1 MCRVFGCVAAEPASI
16 RSELIEA
23 DNPLIRQS
31 EDHDSGWGM
40 AVYERADGLD
50 PRCVRFAEAAFSD
63 PDFVEAT
70 ALRGRIFNVHVRR
83 ATMGGLAPENTHPF
97 CLGSYSFG
105 HNGTILRYPRLLE
118 HPTVAQ
124 PSGDT
129 DSEAFFNF
137 LMTIYDASD
146 PIGSLRCAIRTAVE
160 RSPFSGLNFLFS
172 DGDRLF
178 AYRLGM
184 FELHWLHRAR
194 AAAGRLRAGHR
205 RGVAHGPAGRAA
217 RARPGRPRAAA
228 RRAPD
233 RRRAARA
240 GTGAEGRSPGS
251 PARRGP
257 RRGRR
262 GARSGGSGRH
272 LSRRFALL
280 VNPASA
286 GGKALKALP
295 VVHETLDRLGAAHR
309 TITTRSSE
317 HAAEEATRAAAQGET
332 VAALS
337 GDGLLRPLGSA
348 LKGSGAAL
356 AIIPCGR
363 GNDLARVLGIPT
375 DPADGHRGR
384 RDRRRSG

>member
-1 MCRVFGCVAAEPASI
+1 MCRVFGCVAAEPTSI

-23 DNPLIRQS
+23 ANPLIRQS

-118 HPTVAQ
+118 HPSIAR

-137 LMTIYDASD
+137 LMTVYDASD
-146 PIGSLRCAIRTAVE
+146 PIGSLRRAIGTTVE

-184 FELHWLHRAR
+184 FELHWLHRPGQLLVASERVTDEEWHTVQQDVLLVLDPDDLQQPHAERLIGDELLAQARVQRVDHQAHLRGEARGEVAAERAR
-194 AAAGRLRAGHR
+194 AA
-205 RGVAHGPAGRAA
+205 VA
-217 RARPGRPRAAA
+217 
-228 RRAPD
+228 D
-233 RRRAARA
+233 
-240 GTGAEGRSPGS
+240 S
-251 PARRGP
+251 
-257 RRGRR
+257 
-262 GARSGGSGRH
+262 
-272 LSRRFALL
+272 
-280 VNPASA
+280 
-286 GGKALKALP
+286 
-295 VVHETLDRLGAAHR
+295 
-309 TITTRSSE
+309 
-317 HAAEEATRAAAQGET
+317 
-332 VAALS
+332 
-337 GDGLLRPLGSA
+337 
-348 LKGSGAAL
+348 
-356 AIIPCGR
+356 
-363 GNDLARVLGIPT
+363 
-375 DPADGHRGR
+375 
-384 RDRRRSG
+384 